1 MIIGTYYADG
11 SPTEEVNLRDK
22 GRMFELEVCIIKH
35 PRRYPEYNVD
45 YCSLALCESKES
57 AEEIMRGF
65 LHEGVDWRKDLYCF
79 YIYERVLG
87 VRFNRSEYMACW
99 LYNADGQEIDKR
111 LFPSY
116 YTEDGFEG
124 RSGEEVRFKFG
135 DIVELYDGDTV
146 SLVHVLAP
154 PRGKEFYI
162 RKTEEYGS
170 PYRGD
175 ISDDTYIVLKDCPH
189 YFGGHLHVDA
199 LSLFK
204 PHFAIPQS
212 ARKRLDTIW
221 AGYQE
226 DRKECYGDNPEDCQ
240 I

>member
-1 MIIGTYYADG
+1 M
-11 SPTEEVNLRDK
+11 VKKL
-22 GRMFELEVCIIKH
+22 
-35 PRRYPEYNVD
+35 
-45 YCSLALCESKES
+45 
-57 AEEIMRGF
+57 
-65 LHEGVDWRKDLYCF
+65 
-79 YIYERVLG
+79 
-87 VRFNRSEYMACW
+87 
-99 LYNADGQEIDKR
+99 
-111 LFPSY
+111 
-116 YTEDGFEG
+116 TEDGFEG

-162 RKTEEYGS
+162 RKTEEYGT
-170 PYRGD
+170 PYCGD
-175 ISDDTYIVLKDCPH
+175 VSDDTYIVLKDFPH

-226 DRKECYGDNPEDCQ
+226 DRRECYGDNPEDCQ

>member
-1 MIIGTYYADG
+1 MIIGRYYADG
-11 SPTEEVNLRDK
+11 SPMEEDNLHDK
-22 GRMFELEVCIIKH
+22 GRMFELEVCIIIH

-45 YCSLALCESKES
+45 YCSLAFCESKES